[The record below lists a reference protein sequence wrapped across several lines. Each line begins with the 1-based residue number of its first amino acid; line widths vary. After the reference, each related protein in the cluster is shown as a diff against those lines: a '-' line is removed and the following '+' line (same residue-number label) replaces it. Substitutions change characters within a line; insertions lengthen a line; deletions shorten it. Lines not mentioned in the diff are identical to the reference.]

1 MIPLLQETEQ
11 LTFDYGQLDPSVR
24 AEVQEHTSRL
34 HELERRTGEGIIEM
48 GQHLIAVK
56 DKMPGEFEE
65 WLKVEFGWGR
75 STAYKFMQVY
85 DAFGGRVQNL
95 DIAPSAIYA
104 LASGNVPEGMREAFV
119 EVAEAG
125 RPVRH
130 KDVQEAIAAHREE
143 EQRRNT
149 VTVDADTGEVVED
162 DDEPIV
168 EGEYVDATDPESFLW
183 SAPASPVGKSV
194 HVSNNSGENE
204 WYTPPEYIE
213 AAREVLAN
221 IDLDPASNPK
231 ANEWI
236 RAAHYFTKDDNG
248 LAYDWRGRVWMNPPY
263 AQPLITEFCEK
274 LVEEYRAGR
283 VTEAI
288 VLVNNATETRWFQA
302 MARPA
307 SSVCFPKGRIRY
319 FDATGKPANTPLQG
333 QAFVYFGKNPNGFR
347 DVFERFGV
355 VL

>member
-11 LTFDYGQLDPSVR
+11 LTFDYDHLSPDVR
-24 AEVQEHTSRL
+24 TEVQEHTTRL

-48 GQHLIAVK
+48 GQRLIAVK
-56 DKMPGEFEE
+56 ARLGHGQFGAWIDA
-65 WLKVEFGWGR
+65 EFGW
-75 STAYKFMQVY
+75 SEPTAQRFM
-85 DAFGGRVQNL
+85 RVSEVFQNRQI
-95 DIAPSAIYA
+95 DGFQTSALYA
-104 LASGNVPEGMREAFV
+104 LASGNIPEHIRERFID
-119 EVAEAG
+119 VAEAG

-168 EGEYVDATDPESFLW
+168 EGEYVDANDPAVRLGW
-183 SAPASPVGKSV
+183 DMPAPSKNV

-213 AAREVLAN
+213 AAREVLSD

-236 RAAHYFTKDDNG
+236 RAARIHTRGDNG
-248 LAYDWRGRVWMNPPY
+248 LAYNWRGRVWMNPPY

-274 LVEEYRAGR
+274 VVEEYRAGR

-302 MARPA
+302 MARSA